1 MRMKITMLGTGH
13 AGVTECYNTCFV
25 LEDHGEKMLVD
36 GGGGNG
42 LLRQLNRAG
51 IGLREIGSIFVT
63 HKHLD
68 HITGILWI
76 LRRIHQSARHDPSYK
91 KISIYSHAEVITILR
106 ESYRMLLLGEDEEPD
121 DVAFVTVADGE
132 QRQILGDQFTFFDVG
147 SKRVCQYGFRAETPQ
162 GISLVCLGDEFL
174 QAKGIP
180 YAQDC
185 TWLMYEAFCAEA
197 DKDLYSPHRMN
208 HSTVKDACE
217 NAKSVNAEN
226 LILYHTEDQRINER
240 KQLYGDE
247 AALYFGRRCIIP
259 DDLETIDL

>member
-36 GGGGNG
+36 GGGGNI
-42 LLRQLNRAG
+42 LLRQLKRAG
-51 IGLREIGSIFVT
+51 IELHEIGSVFVT

-68 HITGILWI
+68 HITGIFWI
-76 LRRIHQSARHDPSYK
+76 LRRIHQSAKRDPSFR
-91 KISIYSHAEVITILR
+91 KICIYSHAEVISILKTG
-106 ESYRMLLLGEDEEPD
+106 YKMLLLSEDEEPD
-121 DVAFVTVADGE
+121 DVAFVTVSDGE
-132 QRQILGDQFTFFDVG
+132 QLQILGDQFTFFDVG
-147 SKRVCQYGFRAETPQ
+147 SKRVCQYGFKAETPQ
-162 GISLVCLGDEFL
+162 GISLVCLGDEYL
-174 QAKGIP
+174 QAGGLP
-180 YAQDC
+180 YAQNC
-185 TWLMYEAFCAEA
+185 TWLMHEAFCAEA
-197 DKDLYSPHRMN
+197 EKDLYRPHRMN

-247 AALYFGRRCIIP
+247 AALYFGRWCIIP